1 LTDQKLIPHAPM
13 KKWPTIIIIMFAV
26 LAMPARTLAVSGASR
41 TMLSPVAKLP
51 YAKGQSFIVTQGYD
65 TPPTHIKKDSYA
77 LDFTQNG
84 CDAYGKAVVAAA
96 SGTVMFASQEGYD
109 GGYGT
114 ELIIDH
120 GNNIV
125 SRYAHMVPGSITVAA
140 TGTAI
145 RQGQTVGLLGDT
157 GLVAGVACVAHPG
170 AHLHFA
176 MDMMNADGTF
186 SAYDPEPLSG
196 YTNMT
201 AGKWY
206 LSDNGADE
214 DADVAVTPSVAMPI
228 VVVTTTPAIASSVM
242 PVSTSTT
249 TTIYVFS
256 GGVPVTSPSVSADSD
271 SAATSTATSTPTSTP
286 VADTTSTL
294 NTATDTP
301 SVATSTPDDA
311 TSTQRIATSTPE
323 TSSSTASSSAS
334 VASTTGTLVAQ
345 LDDSV
350 SSPQSWYDDNW
361 FELGN
366 GFAGTLNTLTL
377 EGAVSSQDYFASH
390 VALQEFK
397 DKNYSA
403 MVQSFPISD
412 DAPFT
417 YTMATTTFSGLSIP
431 LKPYFYYRLATVQD
445 WQNRSVILAG
455 MATTTVGT
463 VMWDNFIYGTG
474 RVEYTEPFFPFMEM
488 EGAFAT
494 STLTPPP
501 LTAPTNLAE
510 SFDELGM
517 QLNLSW
523 STSTDPDWPANP
535 LHYEMNY
542 STSTS
547 LSDSGWTTPAAI
559 PVAMG
564 NSYLIGVRALDDYGA
579 ISAAATTTW
588 NFPSGFTQ
596 YLLSPQLGYAYQYFT
611 VPSTSTLQSIQ
622 LFTTNF
628 ETGARYNT
636 NIFCY
641 LQVFDEYDQS
651 SLGVTSADS
660 GVTGVACGADPVFTF
675 ASSPLVLHP
684 DHRYHWVFT
693 ASTGNPSTGASTQF
707 YGTAA
712 QTADSPFSDPS
723 LGSARFTVTGD
734 AGILFSN

>member
-1 LTDQKLIPHAPM
+1 M
-13 KKWPTIIIIMFAV
+13 EKWPTIIIITFAV
-26 LAMPARTLAVSGASR
+26 LAMPARTLAVSGASS
-41 TMLSPVAKLP
+41 TMPSPVAKLP

-84 CDAYGKAVVAAA
+84 CEAYGKAVVAAA

-125 SRYAHMVPGSITVAA
+125 SRYAHMIPDSITVAA

-145 RQGQTVGLLGDT
+145 RQGQMVGLLGDT
-157 GLVAGVACVAHPG
+157 GLVAGAACVAHPG

-176 MDMMNADGTF
+176 MDTMNTDGTF

-206 LSDNGADE
+206 LSDNGDDD
-214 DADVAVTPSVAMPI
+214 DADVATVPSTTAALPVVNLPIIVA
-228 VVVTTTPAIASSVM
+228 TATPAVASSV
-242 PVSTSTT
+242 VLVGALTT
-249 TTIYVFS
+249 TTVYVFS
-256 GGVPVTSPSVSADSD
+256 GGVSVTSPSVSADSD
-271 SAATSTATSTPTSTP
+271 SAATSTLTSTSTSTSTTD
-286 VADTTSTL
+286 VTSTQDTSDTTSTL
-294 NTATDTP
+294 D
-301 SVATSTPDDA
+301 
-311 TSTQRIATSTPE
+311 IATSTPGTATSTSDE
-323 TSSSTASSSAS
+323 ATSTPSDATSTATSSAPAASSSGA
-334 VASTTGTLVAQ
+334 LFEQ
-345 LDDSV
+345 LNDSAN
-350 SSPQSWYDDNW
+350 SPGSWYDDNW

-377 EGAVSSQDYFASH
+377 EGKVSDVNYFASQ
-390 VALQEFK
+390 VSLQEFK
-397 DKNYSA
+397 DKNYST
-403 MVQSFPISD
+403 MVQEFPISD
-412 DAPFT
+412 NAPFT
-417 YTMATTTFSGLSIP
+417 PILATTTFSGLSIS

-455 MATTTVGT
+455 TASTTVGT

-474 RVEYTEPFFPFMEM
+474 RVESTESFYPFMIM
-488 EGAFAT
+488 EGTAAT
-494 STLTPPP
+494 STITPPS
-501 LTAPTNLAE
+501 LTSPTNLTE
-510 SFDELGM
+510 NFDKLGM

-542 STSTS
+542 STSTT

-559 PVAMG
+559 PVTMG
-564 NSYLIGVRALDDYGA
+564 NSYLIGVRALDNYGA
-579 ISAAATTTW
+579 ISTAATTTW
-588 NFPSGFTQ
+588 NFPAGFTQ
-596 YLLSPQLGYAYQYFT
+596 YLLSPQLSDAHQYFT

-641 LQVFDEYDQS
+641 LQVFDEYDLS
-651 SLGVTSADS
+651 SVGATSADS
-660 GVTGVACGADPVFTF
+660 GATGVACGNNPVFTF
-675 ASSPLVLHP
+675 FSSPFVLYP
-684 DHRYHWVFT
+684 DHTYHWVFN
-693 ASTGNPSTGASTQF
+693 ASTGNPSTGASVQF

-734 AGILFSN
+734 TGILFSN

>member
-1 LTDQKLIPHAPM
+1 M
-13 KKWPTIIIIMFAV
+13 KKWPTIIIITFAV
-26 LAMPARTLAVSGASR
+26 LALPARTLAAPGAAG
-41 TMLSPVAKLP
+41 TMPSPVAKLP

-96 SGTVMFASQEGYD
+96 SGTVMFESQEGYD

-120 GNNIV
+120 GGNIV
-125 SRYAHMVPGSITVAA
+125 SRYAHMIPDSITVVA

-157 GLVAGVACVAHPG
+157 GLVAGAACVSHPG

-176 MDMMNADGTF
+176 MDTVNADGTF

-206 LSDNGADE
+206 LSDNGGDD
-214 DADVAVTPSVAMPI
+214 DADVATVPSTTTALPI
-228 VVVTTTPAIASSVM
+228 ANLPIIGATTTPAVASSVV
-242 PVSTSTT
+242 PVGTLTT
-249 TTIYVFS
+249 TTVYVFS
-256 GGVPVTSPSVSADSD
+256 GGVSVISPSVSADSD
-271 SAATSTATSTPTSTP
+271 SAATSTTDVTSTQDTS
-286 VADTTSTL
+286 DTTSTL
-294 NTATDTP
+294 DI
-301 SVATSTPDDA
+301 ATSTPDAA
-311 TSTQRIATSTPE
+311 TSTSDEATSTPSGATSTA
-323 TSSSTASSSAS
+323 TSSASAASSSGA
-334 VASTTGTLVAQ
+334 LFEQ
-345 LDDSV
+345 LNDSAN
-350 SSPQSWYDDNW
+350 SPGSWYDDNW

-377 EGAVSSQDYFASH
+377 EGKVSDVNYFASQ
-390 VALQEFK
+390 VSLQEFK
-397 DKNYSA
+397 DKNYST
-403 MVQSFPISD
+403 MVQEFPISD
-412 DAPFT
+412 NAPFT
-417 YTMATTTFSGLSIP
+417 PTMATTTFSGLSIP

-455 MATTTVGT
+455 TTTGATGT
-463 VMWDNFIYGTG
+463 AMWNNFIYGTG
-474 RVEYTEPFFPFMEM
+474 RVEYTEPFFPFMIM
-488 EGAFAT
+488 EGIAAT
-494 STLTPPP
+494 STLTPPS
-501 LTAPTNLAE
+501 LTSPTNLAE
-510 SFDELGM
+510 NFDELGM

-542 STSTS
+542 STSTT
-547 LSDSGWTTPAAI
+547 LSDDGWTTGAVI
-559 PVAMG
+559 PVAIG
-564 NSYLIGVRALDDYGA
+564 NSYLIGVRALDNYGA
-579 ISAAATTTW
+579 ISTAATTTW

-628 ETGARYNT
+628 ETGARYNW
-636 NIFCY
+636 NIMCY

-651 SLGVTSADS
+651 SLGVTSADG

-675 ASSPLVLHP
+675 ASSPLVLYP
-684 DHRYHWVFT
+684 DHRYHWVFN

-734 AGILFSN
+734 TGILFSN